1 VAVVASE
8 AVQVTGALLILGLM
22 ATPAAVARNLTTR
35 PYAGMALSAGVA
47 LVAAWSGLTLSYLVP
62 ALPPSF
68 AMMAVLF
75 GLYLL
80 STGVVTMIRT
90 EHS

>member
-1 VAVVASE
+1 
-8 AVQVTGALLILGLM
+8 
-22 ATPAAVARNLTTR
+22 
-35 PYAGMALSAGVA
+35 MALSAGVA

-80 STGVVTMIRT
+80 STGVVTMIPT
-90 EHS
+90 EQS